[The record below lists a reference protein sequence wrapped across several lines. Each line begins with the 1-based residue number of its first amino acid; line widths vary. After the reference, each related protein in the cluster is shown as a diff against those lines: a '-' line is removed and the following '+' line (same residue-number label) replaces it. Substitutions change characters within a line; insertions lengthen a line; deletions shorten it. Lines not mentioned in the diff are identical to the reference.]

1 MVFKA
6 LTSVFFLSLSLFS
19 SKRRRGGAPVPDR
32 DRARRSSDTR
42 APVED
47 RFGREIKRVSRQIDH
62 ARRSRRNVCRRAET
76 LGRRAREEEVFLSRV
91 SARFYGERKRPRRS
105 REEWEESDKGEIDDG
120 LDASGKRREIRAD
133 SE

>member
-6 LTSVFFLSLSLFS
+6 LTSVFFLSLSLSFLQNA
-19 SKRRRGGAPVPDR
+19 GVVVLLCLTAIALAA
-32 DRARRSSDTR
+32 RA
-42 APVED
+42 
-47 RFGREIKRVSRQIDH
+47 IH
-62 ARRSRRNVCRRAET
+62 ARRSKIVLDVKLSAYRARLTTHADRDETFVAET

-120 LDASGKRREIRAD
+120 LDASGKRREIRDD

>member
-1 MVFKA
+1 MRVS
-6 LTSVFFLSLSLFS
+6 LILFLSLSLSISS

-47 RFGREIKRVSRQIDH
+47 RLGREIKRVSRQIDH
-62 ARRSRRNVCRRAET
+62 ARRSRRNVRRRAET

-91 SARFYGERKRPRRS
+91 SARFYGERKRQRRS
-105 REEWEESDKGEIDDG
+105 REEWGESDKGEIDDG
-120 LDASGKRREIRAD
+120 LDASGTRREIWDD